1 MEGKLTELRSQL
13 EDLRERESTLV
24 LSAKRGSGQRGEAVK
39 EETVA
44 GELREMEAEY
54 MTEIQKLQTEI
65 TDKEV
70 EMASM
75 NK

>member
-1 MEGKLTELRSQL
+1 M
-13 EDLRERESTLV
+13 
-24 LSAKRGSGQRGEAVK
+24 
-39 EETVA
+39 A